1 MEGVR
6 AGANIGIP
14 RSFFREALGL
24 ALEAVVARK
33 PGGGGKEPAFL
44 AAPRRST
51 KGKRRQPKKSA
62 WR

>member
-1 MEGVR
+1 MEGIR

-24 ALEAVVARK
+24 ALEAVIARK
-33 PGGGGKEPAFL
+33 PGGDRNEPAGL

-51 KGKRRQPKKSA
+51 KGKPRPPKKSA